1 MKIMKS
7 VLSCLLAG
15 VCLSAGAQGK
25 QPKTENVFN
34 PHWYVE
40 LQPLGAQ
47 YTLGE
52 TSFGDLVSYNVQAGV
67 GYRFNPVFGL
77 RLSFNAWQSKGG
89 WEMDNLKE
97 TWKWKY
103 VAPMVDA
110 KFNIS
115 NLLCGYNPD
124 RLFSFSLLAGLGAN
138 IAWGN
143 DDAQKAL
150 DNINAHYGALAPESW
165 DNNQNLRYLWDGTK
179 VRFAGRVGAA
189 ADFRLSDKVSLGLEL
204 QANGVNDRYNSKKA
218 GNIDWY
224 FNALAGVK
232 INLGKTHT
240 TREVKC
246 CKSMCAEPRVV
257 ERVVEKVVEKPVQVP
272 AAQPETVEPLR
283 RDVFFTINSTTV
295 SAKEK
300 QKVTDV
306 ANYLNK
312 YPKAKVTVTGY
323 ADRGTG
329 NKAINSR
336 LSQNRAR
343 TVTNML
349 VKEYGI
355 SRDRIVTDYKGDTV
369 QPFSKDSD
377 NRVSI
382 CIAQ

>member
-15 VCLSAGAQGK
+15 MCLTAGAQDK

-67 GYRFNPVFGL
+67 GYRFTPVFGL

-97 TWKWKY
+97 TWKWNY

-110 KFNIS
+110 TFNMS
-115 NLLCGYNPD
+115 NLICGYNPD
-124 RLFSFSLLAGLGAN
+124 RIFNFSLLAGIGAN

-143 DDAQKAL
+143 DDAKCAL
-150 DNINAHYGALAPESW
+150 DRINAHYGTLAPESW
-165 DNNQNLRYLWDGTK
+165 DNNQNLRYLWDKTK
-179 VRFAGRVGAA
+179 VRFAGRVGAV
-189 ADFRLSDKVSLGLEL
+189 ADFRLSDKVSLGLEV
-204 QANGVNDRYNSKKA
+204 QANGVNDHYNSKKA

-240 TREVKC
+240 TREVADPC
-246 CKSMCAEPRVV
+246 PCPEPRVV

-272 AAQPETVEPLR
+272 AAQTAEVAEPLR
-283 RDVFFTINSTTV
+283 RDVFFTISSTSV
-295 SAKEK
+295 AAKEK

-312 YPKAKVTVTGY
+312 YPNAKVTITGY
-323 ADRGTG
+323 ADKGTG
-329 NKAINSR
+329 NKTINSR
-336 LSQNRAR
+336 LSQKRAQ
-343 TVTNML
+343 VVADML

-369 QPFSKDSD
+369 QPFSRDVD